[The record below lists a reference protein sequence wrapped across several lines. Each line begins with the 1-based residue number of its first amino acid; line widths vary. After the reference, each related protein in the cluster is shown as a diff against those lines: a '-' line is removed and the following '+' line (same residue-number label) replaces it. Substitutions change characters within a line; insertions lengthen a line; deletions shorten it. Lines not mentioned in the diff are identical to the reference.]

1 MRNRNLSLVPITRTT
16 TAESIAHQ
24 LLAMIRQGGL
34 RPSDRLPTERELM
47 ERLAVGRSSVREAF
61 QILSTLNVI
70 ESAAGQGTFVKEPK
84 PAEVLR
90 ADIIGL
96 LIGNSMA
103 LELLEAR
110 EMIEP
115 SSVRLACIRGTD
127 EDFARIAQLLDEH
140 EAALRAGRPVSEYS
154 ARFHVMLAEASHNRV
169 VARFMDLVLEILRQR
184 GRRTDNDPDYARQAI
199 KEHRQILDL
208 VRLRDPDRAADA
220 LLQHIIEAA
229 TTYDTTV
236 SDTVAVENPIRHASK
251 SSQKKRGRGK

>member
-1 MRNRNLSLVPITRTT
+1 MQSRKLSLTPIAKIT
-16 TAESIAHQ
+16 TAESVAHQ
-24 LLAMIRQGGL
+24 LLAMIRQGGIT
-34 RPSDRLPTERELM
+34 PGDRLPTERELM
-47 ERLAVGRSSVREAF
+47 ETLAVGRSSVREAL

-115 SSVRLACIRGTD
+115 RSIRLVCIRGTD
-127 EDFARIAQLLDEH
+127 DDFAKIEQLLDEH
-140 EAALRAGRPVSEYS
+140 EAALRAGRPVSEFA

-169 VARFMDLVLEILRQR
+169 VARFMDSILEILRQR
-184 GRRTDNDPDYARQAI
+184 GRKTDNDRNYARQEI
-199 KEHRQILDL
+199 KQHRHILDL
-208 VRLRDPDRAADA
+208 VRRRDPDRAAEA

-229 TTYDTTV
+229 TTYDTA
-236 SDTVAVENPIRHASK
+236 SSNTVAAGKSIRHVSTK
-251 SSQKKRGRGK
+251 NQRRRRGK